1 MYASGSSTPPSVDKL
16 FVSQLPFPAGDH
28 YCVSAVPATYALTDD
43 VIVRDLGGNPFL
55 LSHDSTTLLP
65 LDPEEVNSLGMF
77 YEPAQD
83 SSWHTVTELRRIIF
97 GIHDTMLSEA
107 S

>member
-1 MYASGSSTPPSVDKL
+1 MYASSSSTSATVGKVLMTPIDGRPD
-16 FVSQLPFPAGDH
+16 DH
-28 YCVSAVPATYALTDD
+28 YCISAVPATYALTDD

-55 LSHDSTTLLP
+55 LTHDSSTLLP
-65 LDPEEVNSLGMF
+65 LKPEEVNSLGMF

-83 SSWHTVTELRRIIF
+83 SSWHTITELRRIIY
-97 GIHDTMLSEA
+97 GISDQPLQEA